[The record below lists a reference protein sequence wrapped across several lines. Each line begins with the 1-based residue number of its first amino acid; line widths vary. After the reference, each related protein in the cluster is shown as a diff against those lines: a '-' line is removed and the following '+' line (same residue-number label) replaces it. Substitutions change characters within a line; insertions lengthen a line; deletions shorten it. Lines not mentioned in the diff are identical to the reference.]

1 MQEIII
7 SKILNENFQNL
18 PLIIYISKNNS
29 QYFKRFE
36 LLNNKMI
43 NKLVNTNLLISTNSN
58 ENIEILNLN
67 HHTFDWKNLEII
79 KGGINSICSNEKVK
93 YILKVGDETLE
104 FKGNSILRELH
115 GMHHKTFY
123 KNLDDANL
131 TNTEKCIFIVRWMQ
145 FINSNKNI

>member
-7 SKILNENFQNL
+7 NKILNENFQDL

-29 QYFKRFE
+29 PYFKKFE

-43 NKLVNTNLLISTNSN
+43 NKLVDSNLLFTGKSD

-67 HHTFDWKNLEII
+67 HHAFDWKNVEVI
-79 KGGINSICSNEKVK
+79 KEGINSICSNEKVK
-93 YILKVGDETLE
+93 YILKVGNETLE
-104 FKGNSILRELH
+104 FKGNSILRKLH

-123 KNLDDANL
+123 KNLDDAKL
-131 TNTEKCIFIVRWMQ
+131 SNTEKYIFVIRWMQ
-145 FINSNKNI
+145 FINNNI